1 MDSDYKGE
9 DLPSKLFQWQQSL
22 KNLIDGPICDRIV
35 WIWDHE
41 GGQGISKFCKYMDYH
56 HNTVTMFG
64 YNFKDFTRIVYEN
77 AHKRCY
83 LFDLTMSKPDFFS
96 NSHLY
101 DCVEDIK
108 DGYMIKSPNKVTM
121 NPPHVVIF
129 SKYKPDI
136 GSSSIDKYSIYLL
149 KNGRPQLLSGRPT

>member
-1 MDSDYKGE
+1 M
-9 DLPSKLFQWQQSL
+9 
-22 KNLIDGPICDRIV
+22 
-35 WIWDHE
+35 
-41 GGQGISKFCKYMDYH
+41 
-56 HNTVTMFG
+56 
-64 YNFKDFTRIVYEN
+64 
-77 AHKRCY
+77 A
-83 LFDLTMSKPDFFS
+83 KPDFFS

-149 KNGRPQLLSGRPT
+149 KNGVLNYYREDQLKK